1 MATKLLHKVWH
12 IISYFLAFSF
22 VIFGTLFVYFY
33 ANGYRFNPINGGV
46 KQTGVLN
53 IQTVPTKSQIYVN
66 GTDIGK
72 SPKVTSIDVGKAEV
86 EIKKDGYKSWK
97 KSLPIVAE
105 KSTSVTPTLFLE
117 NPTAESVYSIKGK
130 MIQQYSDNQNQTLLG
145 LIQSDTTYKLLRY
158 EIDKRFWNITEN
170 PQVIYELNSK
180 DIKSVSFSVSN
191 DGVWALI
198 TITDNNKVKSYDFAK
213 ITIPHQI
220 IKNSD
225 IADFSEYTFKWS
237 NDSNYVL
244 LESATEILS
253 YKVNDGTK
261 SVLLKKASKLNY
273 IWNSDSEGFFY
284 YTTLEKSATN
294 SKFSIIQTTLQ
305 GGNKK
310 TILKDIYFQNSV
322 SKINEVRQQSQSEAL
337 EIPNSK
343 TEELFSGDLVS
354 FNVLPNTK
362 GIILTSTQ
370 GTYWYNLEDSTFL
383 LVYPKQT
390 KYISTSPDN
399 NKFLFQI
406 ESEKKYGVF
415 TFKKVEAD
423 PLTTIGTVIILEGT
437 DISEPQWQ
445 KNSLNIAYKKGVEV
459 RIVDIDG
466 YNDNLVAAFN
476 GVFSFTQDLGFFY
489 NFSITKEKDTLEVIR
504 YKMY

>member
-1 MATKLLHKVWH
+1 MATKILHKVWH

-46 KQTGVLN
+46 KQTGVIN
-53 IQTVPTKSQIYVN
+53 IQTVPTKAQININ
-66 GTDIGK
+66 GVDIGK
-72 SPKVTSIDVGKAEV
+72 SPKVTSIDVGKAEI
-86 EIKKDGYKSWK
+86 EIKKEGYKSWK
-97 KSLPIVAE
+97 KSLPVVAE

-130 MIQQYSDNQNQTLLG
+130 TIQQFSDNQNQTLIA
-145 LIQSDTTYKLLRY
+145 LIQSDTTYKILRY

-170 PQVIYELNSK
+170 PQVIYEISSK
-180 DIKSVSFSVSN
+180 DVKTVSFKVSN

-198 TITDNNKVKSYDFAK
+198 TITDINKTKSFDFAK

-225 IADFSEYTFKWS
+225 ISDFSEYTFKWS

-244 LESATEILS
+244 LESPTEILS
-253 YKVNDGTK
+253 YKINDGTK
-261 SVLLKKASKLNY
+261 SVLLKKAPKLNY
-273 IWNSDSEGFFY
+273 LWNSDSEGFFY
-284 YTTLEKSATN
+284 YTTLEKSTTN

-322 SKINEVRQQSQSEAL
+322 SKINEVRQQTQSEAL
-337 EIPNSK
+337 AIPNSK

-354 FNVLPNTK
+354 FNVLPNTQ

-370 GTYWYNLEDSTFL
+370 GTYWYNLEDATFL
-383 LVYPKQT
+383 LVYPKQSS
-390 KYISTSPDN
+390 YISTSPDN
-399 NKFLFQI
+399 NKFLFYI
-406 ESEKKYGVF
+406 ESENKYGVF
-415 TFKKVEAD
+415 TFKKIEAD
-423 PLTTIGTVIILEGT
+423 PLTTIGVSIILEDT
-437 DISEPQWQ
+437 DISDLQWQ
-445 KNSLNIAYKKGVEV
+445 KNSLNVAYKKGAEV

-466 YNDNLVAAFN
+466 YNDSLISQFS
-476 GVFSFTQDLGFFY
+476 GSYSFTQDLGFFY
-489 NFSITKEKDTLEVIR
+489 NFSVTKEKDTLEVIR